1 MIQKL
6 QDLRLDYQYLEEN
19 SNKRIGAINGT
30 PIGTVV
36 QQYFIINFRVC
47 LI

>member
-6 QDLRLDYQYLEEN
+6 QNIRCDYQYLEER
-19 SNKRIGAINGT
+19 SNKRTGAINGT

-36 QQYFIINFRVC
+36 QQYFIINFRVG
-47 LI
+47 